1 VAASRQHRVC
11 IGSGYRYEYEGG
23 ARGRWKT
30 SRDDSWNTEVGKV
43 VCGKLVGHRRIDGAR
58 VTVVRAGKQLYAATH
73 ATRGLPPDR
82 SRPGTPFVG
91 ARRRR
96 RRR

>member
-1 VAASRQHRVC
+1 MRQNRIC
-11 IGSGYRYEYEGG
+11 LTGGYKYKYDGP

-30 SRDDSWNTEVGKV
+30 SSDERWDTVIEKV
-43 VCGKLVGHRRIDGAR
+43 VCGKLVGHRRLDGTR
-58 VTVVRAGKQLYAATH
+58 VTVVRAGGKLYAATH
-73 ATRGLPPDR
+73 ATRGMPPER
-82 SRPGTPFVG
+82 AQAGTPFVG